1 MDNIRKCNLGV
12 KLSNKY
18 ITFIKYW
25 GIRMYKNSRNSGI
38 ENVGKI
44 HWGTHIAHLFK
55 SKGDYF
61 DVIVP
66 CIKTGLIN
74 NELCLFVY
82 SNYTDYKEIISTFS
96 DSIDDID
103 KYIESG
109 QLVLMSYK
117 DWYLKD
123 NSFNEFRVNNQW
135 KEYVDKALD
144 NRFDG
149 LRAVADTSWLE
160 KSFFRTFQNYEKKA
174 NYIIPDLQFIAIC
187 LYDANKLDIFE
198 VAEITKNHGYL
209 IGKKENKME
218 VIENVELLVKNKQLE
233 QSRKKHEDLLEL
245 LPISVIIHDDNR
257 IYYCNKSALDLIGE
271 KSKDYACKGGIS
283 RFINPQIRHS
293 SVEYIGELI
302 KGNKNINYL
311 QSKIHSVNGAIKNV
325 EIVSTKYNYNG
336 RQALLSV
343 IRDLTPFNKIDK
355 LKRNIEKNR
364 ELLNY
369 ALEYDKIKNEF
380 IANVSHELRTPI
392 NIIMGTIQLLELSEN
407 SIFRDV
413 PDSKYLKIMKQ
424 NCLRLVRLVNNILD
438 LTKIDSDYFEINKQ
452 NCDIVRLVEDITMSI
467 VDYSKNKGIDITFDT
482 NVEEKLIACDP
493 AQIERVV
500 LNLLSNAVKFTQ
512 DGGKV
517 LVTVN
522 DYGEK
527 IRIIVKDNG
536 VGIPPEKQ
544 KNIFNRF
551 EQVDKSL
558 TREYEGSG
566 IGLSIVQALVE
577 KHNGNITLNSKVGRG
592 SEFIIELPCETLM
605 ESESLQAYSPNLYL
619 HNYQDHI
626 EKIRIEFSDIYM
638 N

>member
-82 SNYTDYKEIISTFS
+82 SNYTDYKEIMSTFS

-135 KEYVDKALD
+135 KDYVDKALD

-174 NYIIPDLQFIAIC
+174 NDIIPDLQFIAIC

-209 IGKKENKME
+209 IGRKENKME

-293 SVEYIGELI
+293 SVEYIRELI

-311 QSKIHSVNGAIKNV
+311 QSKIHSLDGDIKNV

-438 LTKIDSDYFEINKQ
+438 LTKIDSDYFEIDKQ
-452 NCDIVRLVEDITMSI
+452 NCDLVSLVEDITMSI
-467 VDYSKNKGIDITFDT
+467 VDYAKNKGIDITFDT

-577 KHNGNITLNSKVGRG
+577 KHNGNITLNSEVGRG